1 MRCFGVV
8 LRKCPGDGLPAAAEE
23 YLEMARIP
31 HVDTLVGSIHVI
43 DSIGAVIIPD
53 RAIGSFNAIPLIF
66 DT

>member
-1 MRCFGVV
+1 
-8 LRKCPGDGLPAAAEE
+8 
-23 YLEMARIP
+23 MARIP